1 MALISMA
8 QWAKKQGFSRQYA
21 HQLIQSGIISRIDGK
36 IDEDQ
41 ANAAL
46 IEKREL
52 TRPQYRKDDS
62 SAAPQNAKGLNQ
74 LWLKTRIKNAMQ
86 KGEALA
92 FENSVRK
99 GEMIP
104 VADVDEAAFRCARVT
119 RDRLLTIP
127 ARVCHE
133 LASIGDAAEIESR
146 LTTEIRQALE
156 QLSHPRF
163 SLESGTKKPV
173 SSVPMTGDGDED
185 SHTKA
190 YDPLDE
196 EGL

>member
-1 MALISMA
+1 MALISITD
-8 QWAKKQGFSRQYA
+8 WAKKQGFSRQYA
-21 HQLIQSGIISRIDGK
+21 HRLIQSGVISRVNGK
-36 IDEDQ
+36 IDEAQ
-41 ANAAL
+41 ADTAL
-46 IEKREL
+46 MEKREL
-52 TRPQYRKDDS
+52 TRPQYRKDNS
-62 SAAPQNAKGLNQ
+62 SAEPQNQKGLNQ

-104 VADVDEAAFRCARVT
+104 VVDVDEAAFRCARVT

-163 SLESGTKKPV
+163 SFGSGTKKAI
-173 SSVPMTGDGDED
+173 SSVPMTGDDED
-185 SHTKA
+185 STANAH
-190 YDPLDE
+190 DRLDE